1 MSISLYEIS
10 VPVFVRQLKGMAIV
24 LKKAQALYAEK
35 KYDEVTLLNQRMYPD
50 MFNFA
55 RQVQATADHARNCAA
70 ALAGV
75 ESPKYDMNE
84 KSIAELAG
92 RVEKTIAFLEGLKPE
107 QINGKEATD
116 ITVSVMGKD
125 QQFAGLALLQN
136 RAMPNFYFHS
146 TTAYDILRGNG
157 LEIGKGNFMGRE

>member
-10 VPVFVRQLKGMAIV
+10 VPVFVRQLKGVAIV

-35 KYDEVTLLNQRMYPD
+35 KYDETSLLNQRMYPD

-55 RQVQATADHARNCAA
+55 RQIQATADHARNCAA

-75 ESPKYDMNE
+75 ESPKMEMNE
-84 KSIAELAG
+84 KSIAELLA

-107 QINGKEATD
+107 QINGKEATN
-116 ITVSVMGKD
+116 ITVSVMGKEM
-125 QQFAGLALLQN
+125 QFTGLALLQN

-146 TTAYDILRGNG
+146 TTAYDMLRGNG
-157 LEIGKGNFMGRE
+157 VEIGKGNFMGRE

>member
-10 VPVFVRQLKGMAIV
+10 VPVFVRQLKGVAIV
-24 LKKAQALYAEK
+24 LKKAQAIYADK
-35 KYDEVTLLNQRMYPD
+35 KYDEATLLSQRMHPD

-55 RQVQATADHARNCAA
+55 RQVQVTTDQARNCAA

-75 ESPKYDMNE
+75 ESPKYEMNE
-84 KSIAELAG
+84 KSITELVS
-92 RVEKTIAFLEGLKPE
+92 RVEKSVAFLESLKPE
-107 QINGKEATD
+107 QIDGKEATN

-125 QQFAGLALLQN
+125 QQFPGLALLQN

-146 TTAYDILRGNG
+146 TTAYDMLRANG